1 MSKSLVYFILSAI
14 LSIVTLYT
22 KSEHSFDYV
31 LVVPVGLYFIAA
43 VLLAWKPEVETRNKI
58 AFSAPA
64 LLLWLVLFSVSYNLL
79 FFIIAPIAG
88 GVGAWV
94 IVLLCNKYLD
104 IYFNPIKFIIIAGV
118 VGSII
123 GVLLMMVMKGLP
135 KDTFT
140 MGLKSGLIVAFWQI
154 GVGWQMLKSIRK
166 EVEEEEL

>member
-58 AFSAPA
+58 AFSALA